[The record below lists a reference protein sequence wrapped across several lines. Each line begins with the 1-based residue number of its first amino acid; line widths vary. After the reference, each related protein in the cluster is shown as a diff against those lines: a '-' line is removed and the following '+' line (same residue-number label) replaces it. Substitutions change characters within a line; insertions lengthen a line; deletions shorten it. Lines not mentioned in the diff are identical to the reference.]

1 MSLAEKLE
9 KLARHLPGVAGYQD
23 QESSRDT
30 DKLVRTRLAEEL
42 TRIARGLD
50 EDKRVL
56 AGRHHFAPLPELERL
71 GSKVSALANTIT
83 YASRGYRA
91 FLDLHKLTQEK
102 LDRLYAFDIELFDDV
117 ESIAAAAGAVR
128 GSLETPSG
136 LRDGMQNLGAAIDAL
151 DSHFTKRQHIL
162 TES

>member
-42 TRIARGLD
+42 VRISRALD

-71 GSKVSALANTIT
+71 GSRITTLANTIT

-91 FLDLHKLTQEK
+91 FLDLHKITQEK
-102 LDRLYAFDIELFDDV
+102 LDRLYAFDVELFD
-117 ESIAAAAGAVR
+117 ETARIAGVASTIR
-128 GSLETPSG
+128 ESLESPAALG
-136 LRDGMQNLGAAIDAL
+136 DAMQRLGAAIESL
-151 DSHFTKRQHIL
+151 DTRFAERQHIL

>member
-9 KLARHLPGVAGYQD
+9 KLARYLPGVAGYQD

-30 DKLVRTRLAEEL
+30 DKLVRTRLAEDL
-42 TRIARGLD
+42 MRIARGLD

-71 GSKVSALANTIT
+71 GSKLSALANTIM

-117 ESIAAAAGAVR
+117 AAIDTAAAGVR
-128 GSLETPSG
+128 ASLESPAALRESMQG
-136 LRDGMQNLGAAIDAL
+136 LGGAIDSL
-151 DSHFTKRQHIL
+151 DAHFTKRQHIL

>member
-1 MSLAEKLE
+1 MSIAEKLE
-9 KLARHLPGVAGYQD
+9 RLARVLPGVAGYQD

-30 DKLVRTRLAEEL
+30 DKLVRDRLAGDL
-42 TRIARGLD
+42 TRVSRGLD

-71 GSKVSALANTIT
+71 GSKISALANTIT

-91 FLDLHKLTQEK
+91 FLDLHKITQEK
-102 LDRLYAFDIELFDDV
+102 LDRLYAFDLELFDDV
-117 ESIAAAAGAVR
+117 ETIAAGAAVVR
-128 GSLETPSG
+128 ESLESPVR
-136 LRDGMQNLGAAIDAL
+136 LREAMENLSTAIDAL
-151 DSHFTKRQHIL
+151 DSHFSKRQHIL